1 MTAILSST
9 LKDNVAVV
17 TGASRGVGKGIAAV
31 LGEAGATVYVT
42 GRSTR
47 ANGSTENLAGTVEE
61 TAEEVTKRGGEGIP
75 VLLDHKDDAQ
85 VEAFFERV
93 WSEQGR
99 LDLLVNNA
107 WGGYERYDSGGFQ
120 SLFWEQPFAQR
131 WNGMFVSGVRAHLLA
146 SRCAAPIMISQQRGL
161 IISTVAWDE
170 GKYLGN
176 LYYDAAKSAIVRM
189 TWGMSRELFPFGVA
203 AVAVAPGFV
212 RTERVMA
219 AHAEQPFD
227 LRQTE
232 SPEYIGR
239 AICALAADP
248 DYVKQTGKILYA
260 GDLAKHYGFTDVDD
274 RWVPRF
280 RLPEEYE

>member
-1 MTAILSST
+1 MDSLRDI
-9 LKDNVAVV
+9 LKDKVAVV
-17 TGASRGVGKGIAAV
+17 TGASRGVGKGIACV

-47 ANGSTENLAGTVEE
+47 GKGSTENLSGTVEE
-61 TAEEVTKRGGEGIP
+61 TAEEVSKRGGEGIP
-75 VLLDHKDDAQ
+75 VLLDHTNDAD

-93 WSEQGR
+93 CGEQGR

-120 SLFWEQPFAQR
+120 SPFWEQPLEAR
-131 WNGMFVSGVRAHLLA
+131 WHGMFVSGLRAHMLA
-146 SRCAAPIMISQQRGL
+146 ARHAAPIMLSQRTGL

-189 TWGMSRELFPFGVA
+189 MWGMSRELFPFGVA
-203 AVAVAPGFV
+203 AVALAPGFV

-232 SPEYIGR
+232 SPEYVGR
-239 AICALAADP
+239 AVVALAADP
-248 DYVKQTGKILYA
+248 EYVRHTGKVLYA
-260 GDLAKHYGFTDVDD
+260 GDLAKHYGFTDVDG

-280 RLPEEYE
+280 RLPEDYA